1 MYLEN
6 TKKQNLRSLFKW
18 LEKGQ
23 GMQQYAQPAT
33 PQTAAQPQE
42 IEQAPPS
49 RRRPMGKGYKKEK

>member
-33 PQTAAQPQE
+33 PQTPAQPQG

-49 RRRPMGKGYKKEK
+49 RRRPMG